1 MPNIRGIGDG
11 LRVTVRLAVLVGAP
25 RSALAGKAVKVSP
38 AVTTR
43 AATEAPARGMV
54 MMAIAVSSNG
64 VPTQCWRAGHLARWH
79 ETKAFTRGRRSGTGA
94 DLGVA
99 GAVEAPLALAS

>member
-25 RSALAGKAVKVSP
+25 RSALAGKAVRVSP

-54 MMAIAVSSNG
+54 MMAIAVSSN
-64 VPTQCWRAGHLARWH
+64 RADAVLTRGPPKSLARSPR
-79 ETKAFTRGRRSGTGA
+79 TVSCVVAPGCQCGPDVVRRG
-94 DLGVA
+94 
-99 GAVEAPLALAS
+99 PLC